1 MDSLYGPD
9 DIAIDPKVVDRRRRP
24 AESCSD
30 FLVSRPLL
38 SNAQEERKES
48 PWPNM

>member
-24 AESCSD
+24 GQNPVPI
-30 FLVSRPLL
+30 F
-38 SNAQEERKES
+38 
-48 PWPNM
+48 